1 MGDDPAAPTG
11 FATVMRNI
19 LPEISAHFEVNQYA
33 LNPVAAPK
41 TAAWAIHPA
50 VHRDNEKAKSK
61 FRDLVRQVEPDVILL
76 VGDIWVVNNHLAMIA
91 DLPSL
96 PVAAYI
102 AIDGKGI
109 HSRFI
114 THFHRLTQVVAFTEF
129 GRREL
134 DSFLDR
140 CKDNLEPA
148 RRKPTIVIPHGVD
161 ADFFQPSGRDD
172 GAAKRQLFGDD
183 PSYTDSFIV
192 LNANQNQ
199 PRKRIDLT
207 MLGFA
212 AFARG
217 KPDNV
222 KLYLHMGLQDVGW
235 DIVELARE
243 LSIYD
248 RLIVTS
254 NSAAPPMSNAEQLRM
269 IYNATDVGL
278 NTSTGEGWGLVS
290 FEHAAT
296 GAPQIVPG
304 HSACAELWSGS
315 AVVLPATNPIIDP
328 ATHVLGYNVDP
339 ENVSI
344 ALERIYSDRCYYKE
358 VADRCYRTARSDE
371 FSWKRIGQL
380 WSDLLSGGRR
390 GREQ

>member
-1 MGDDPAAPTG
+1 
-11 FATVMRNI
+11 MRDI
-19 LPEISAHFEVNQYA
+19 LPGISAHFEVHQYA

-50 VHRDNEKAKSK
+50 VHGDNEKAKLQ
-61 FRDLVRQVEPDVILL
+61 FLDLLRQVEPDVILL
-76 VGDIWVVNNHLAMIA
+76 VGDIWVVNNHLAMIE
-91 DLPSL
+91 DLPSF
-96 PVAAYI
+96 PIAAYV

-114 THFHRLTQVVAFTEF
+114 THFHRLNQVVAFTEF

-140 CKDNLEPA
+140 VMDKLEPA
-148 RRKPTIVIPHGVD
+148 RRKPTIIIPHGVD
-161 ADFFQPSGRDD
+161 TDFFQPKGRND
-172 GAAKRQLFGDD
+172 GATKKELFGDD
-183 PSYTDSFIV
+183 PSYADSFIV

-212 AFARG
+212 AFAKD

-235 DIVELARE
+235 DIVEMARE

-254 NSAAPPMSNAEQLRM
+254 NSAGPPMSSAEQLRM
-269 IYNATDVGL
+269 IYNATDVGI

-304 HSACAELWSGS
+304 HSACEELWSGS
-315 AVVLPATNPIIDP
+315 AHVLPATNPIIDP
-328 ATHVLGYNVDP
+328 STHVLGYNIHP
-339 ENVSI
+339 EDVRM
-344 ALERIYSDRCYYKE
+344 ALENIYSNRGYYKE
-358 VADRCYRTARSDE
+358 VADRCYRKARSNE
-371 FSWKRIGQL
+371 FSWKRIGQV
-380 WSDLLSGGRR
+380 WGEVLSAGLHNPYFQGP
-390 GREQ
+390 EAVFDNL